1 MFCIF
6 AVLYKCK
13 IMSTCSGKDVGDC
26 IDKSYD
32 TGYKNGYE
40 DCKKELLKNSFV
52 CKIEWYDGM
61 WLDYTQE
68 QLEDIL
74 LDKLKSNVGDKVRII
89 ILKEQ
94 NNG

>member
-1 MFCIF
+1 
-6 AVLYKCK
+6 
-13 IMSTCSGKDVGDC
+13 MSTCSGKDVGDC

>member
-1 MFCIF
+1 
-6 AVLYKCK
+6 
-13 IMSTCSGKDVGDC
+13 MSTCSGKDVGDC

-74 LDKLKSNVGDKVRII
+74 LDKLKSNVGDKVRLI

>member
-1 MFCIF
+1 MYFCG
-6 AVLYKCK
+6 VYKCN

-26 IDKSYD
+26 IDKAYD

-61 WLDYTQE
+61 LLDFTQD
-68 QLEDIL
+68 QLEKIL
-74 LDKLKSNVGDKVRII
+74 LNKLKSNVGDNIRVIL
-89 ILKEQ
+89 LKEQ